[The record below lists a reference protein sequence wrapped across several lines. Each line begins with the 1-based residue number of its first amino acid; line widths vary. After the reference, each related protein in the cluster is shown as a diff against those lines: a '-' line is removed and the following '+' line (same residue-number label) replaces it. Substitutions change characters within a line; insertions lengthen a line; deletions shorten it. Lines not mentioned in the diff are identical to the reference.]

1 MRLLNQFLFTCIFV
15 TVSSAYLLGQDQ
27 SIDSLKSVIDNNHL
41 HDTIKLEAC
50 AELVNYLEN
59 GSERDF
65 YINTLGQIAKEKYE
79 QSKGDLKKKYTLY
92 LISYYNELASQYN
105 RIGIKKALEYSQ
117 EAIELCRMLGD
128 GYELH
133 FSLIGRGVLFYQAG
147 NYKEAINNYFQ
158 ALRYFENEEKKDWDG
173 ISYVYGNISTVYD
186 SQQEYET
193 SIKYLNK
200 ALFYLNKKMNAD
212 KSFMYGDLVQKC
224 IYFMNLGTA
233 YQKLNQYESAEKY
246 YRQAEQLAN
255 QMGDSS
261 YESIAIVKQGIL
273 NYEQQKLQRA
283 KSILERAYKLANDEL
298 SKGFSSIHLGRVLYL
313 QKNNSE
319 ALKHVLVGAEI
330 VEQIQRIDLQQE
342 AYELLFQ
349 INKELGNYKSSLE
362 YFEKFQTLK
371 DSVES
376 KETSHL
382 LKNKELEYQYEK
394 KELALKLETERENAR
409 KNYLLFG
416 LGALLLILVIVSY
429 FLYRNSK
436 QKQAIV
442 SYEKRDLNQKLLLS
456 QMNPHFIFNSVDNIQ
471 SLIHLNQTDQAVF
484 YLSKFARL
492 TRQVLEN
499 SGENYIEFSEEIAM
513 IDNYLNI
520 QKLLYNN
527 GFDFCIEADE
537 ELETENLFIPPML
550 VQPFIENAIKHGV
563 ANMENGIIRVHF
575 KRKAGKLIVE
585 ISDNGIGLTENSTP
599 ANHRSMATKITQ
611 DRLALLNH
619 SENNMIHYENNHP
632 GMKVWFEVPHIY
644 EV

>member
-1 MRLLNQFLFTCIFV
+1 MRLLNQFIFTFIFT
-15 TVSSAYLLGQDQ
+15 TVSSICLLGQEQ
-27 SIDSLKSVIDNNHL
+27 PVDSLKSIINNSRL
-41 HDTIKLEAC
+41 HDTIKLKAC
-50 AELVNYLEN
+50 AEIVNYMEN

-65 YINTLGQIAKEKYE
+65 YINILGKISKEKYK
-79 QSKGDLKKKYTLY
+79 QSTGELKNFYALY
-92 LISYYNELASQYN
+92 LVSYYNELASQYN
-105 RIGIKKALEYSQ
+105 QIGIKKALEYSQ
-117 EAIELCRMLGD
+117 KAIELCHMLDD
-128 GYELH
+128 GYELN
-133 FSLIGRGVLFYQAG
+133 FSLIGRAVLFYQAG
-147 NYKEAINNYFQ
+147 DYKQAINDYFK
-158 ALRYFENEEKKDWDG
+158 ALRYFENAEEKDMDA
-173 ISYVYGNISTVYD
+173 ISYLYGSLSTVYD
-186 SQQEYET
+186 SQQDYET

-200 ALFYLNKKMNAD
+200 ALFYLTKKMNTD
-212 KSFMYGDLVQKC
+212 QSFMYGDLVQKC

-233 YQKLNQYESAEKY
+233 YQKLNKYESAEKY
-246 YRQAEQLAN
+246 YKQAEQLAN

-273 NYEQQKLQRA
+273 NYEQQQLQKA
-283 KSILERAYKLANDEL
+283 KETLDRAYELAGDEL

-313 QKNNSE
+313 QKNNNE
-319 ALKHVLVGAEI
+319 ALKHVLFGAAI

-349 INKELGNYKSSLE
+349 INKELGNYESSLH

-394 KELALKLETERENAR
+394 KELALKLKTEQENAR
-409 KNYLLFG
+409 KNYFLFG
-416 LGALLLILVIVSY
+416 LGILLLVIITVSY
-429 FLYRNSK
+429 FLYRNYKHK
-436 QKQAIV
+436 QSIS

-471 SLIHLNQTDQAVF
+471 SLIHLNQTDEAVF
-484 YLSKFARL
+484 YLNKFARL

-499 SGENYIEFSEEIAM
+499 SGESYIEFSEEIAM

-527 GFDFCIEADE
+527 VFDFSIETDE

-563 ANMENGIIRVHF
+563 STMENGIIRIHF
-575 KRKAGKLIVE
+575 KVKEEKLIVE
-585 ISDNGIGLTENSTP
+585 ISDNGSGFVEKST
-599 ANHRSMATKITQ
+599 ATKHRSMATKITQ
-611 DRLALLNH
+611 ERLTLLNR
-619 SENNMIHYENNHP
+619 SENNVIHYEDNYP
-632 GMKVWFEVPHIY
+632 GTKVWFEVPHIY